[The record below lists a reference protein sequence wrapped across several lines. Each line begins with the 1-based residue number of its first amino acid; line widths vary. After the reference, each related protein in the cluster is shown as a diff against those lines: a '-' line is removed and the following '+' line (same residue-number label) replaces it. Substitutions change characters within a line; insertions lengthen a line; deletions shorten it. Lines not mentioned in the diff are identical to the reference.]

1 MGKAWLGA
9 AGLPLMIS
17 ALRASALSAGFLG
30 IQIRSGAAGRGSARR
45 GEAWSGRLWQGL
57 RKQHWGLRL
66 PLLLSSESRF
76 GRYRPASE
84 WQGWERS
91 SAAGYG
97 KDCRRQYGGFALPT
111 VLSGAGRVRLG
122 MANYGQDGRV
132 SVGLGDFG
140 LG

>member
-1 MGKAWLGA
+1 MRRDQLNLGLA
-9 AGLPLMIS
+9 EHGLIS

-30 IQIRSGAAGRGSARR
+30 IQMWHGRVRSINVWQCLAGCAMVR
-45 GEAWSGRLWQGL
+45 QGL

-66 PLLLSSESRF
+66 PLLLSKRADLART
-76 GRYRPASE
+76 GRSGFNGAWHGVASL
-84 WQGWERS
+84 
-91 SAAGYG
+91 G

-111 VLSGAGRVRLG
+111 VLSGAGKVRLG

-132 SVGLGDFG
+132 SVGFGDFG